1 MLFFQTGEILSS
13 IASEHGFEADE
24 EGTSVID
31 HLNFDVGDEGRHT
44 LVVADPQNLIK
55 SKHIVGDAATGEP
68 LLYQV
73 SRFYRSRI
81 GGSHWD
87 YGDRPK
93 QSNIKGVRK
102 EQIIDLPGGQIHD
115 PSLGKVF

>member
-73 SRFYRSRI
+73 SKFYRSRI
-81 GGSHWD
+81 GGSH
-87 YGDRPK
+87 
-93 QSNIKGVRK
+93 
-102 EQIIDLPGGQIHD
+102 
-115 PSLGKVF
+115 